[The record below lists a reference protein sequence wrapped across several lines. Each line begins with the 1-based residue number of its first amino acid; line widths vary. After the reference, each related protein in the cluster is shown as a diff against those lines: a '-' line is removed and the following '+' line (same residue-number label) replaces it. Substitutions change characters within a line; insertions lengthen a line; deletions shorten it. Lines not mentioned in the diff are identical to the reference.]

1 MKKYILAVLFFM
13 FLPMHALASNDLN
26 GYGKS
31 IWGMSPSEVLSAEG
45 PRASVVSPPMKYV
58 DSLGMVS
65 IDNVV
70 IGTDNFSVVFIFT
83 DNKLTQVNVES
94 EETRKDFKNEM
105 VFKNTESLLTQKYG
119 IPTYKEHGKNV
130 VWTLNKTTVELKDIM
145 NQILVKYTPSSTVEA
160 AASNL

>member
-1 MKKYILAVLFFM
+1 
-13 FLPMHALASNDLN
+13 
-26 GYGKS
+26 
-31 IWGMSPSEVLSAEG
+31 
-45 PRASVVSPPMKYV
+45 
-58 DSLGMVS
+58 
-65 IDNVV
+65 
-70 IGTDNFSVVFIFT
+70 
-83 DNKLTQVNVES
+83 VNVES